1 MTTTIRRGVASIGTI
16 LFAWMACWG
25 YQCFAKDMPEAQR
38 SSSRFIELLKVGD
51 LDPALVEEAYA
62 GTCSAFRAEH
72 SLETFG
78 DFVAHI
84 GPSLKGSTRE
94 RSSVRVTISPSGK
107 RAVVKYLI
115 RNSANSRTCT
125 VELLEEGG
133 AWKVYRIAIGH
144 VEE

>member
-1 MTTTIRRGVASIGTI
+1 MTATIRRGATLIGTT

-38 SSSRFIELLKVGD
+38 SSSRFIELLKVSD

-62 GTCSAFRAEH
+62 GTCSEFRAGH
-72 SLETFG
+72 SLETFQ

-94 RSSVRVTISPSGK
+94 RSSVSVTTTSTGK
-107 RAVVKYLI
+107 QAVVKYLI
-115 RNSANSRTCT
+115 INSAGSRTCT
-125 VELLEEGG
+125 VGLLQEAG
-133 AWKVYRIAIGH
+133 AWKVYRIAVGP
-144 VEE
+144 VEG